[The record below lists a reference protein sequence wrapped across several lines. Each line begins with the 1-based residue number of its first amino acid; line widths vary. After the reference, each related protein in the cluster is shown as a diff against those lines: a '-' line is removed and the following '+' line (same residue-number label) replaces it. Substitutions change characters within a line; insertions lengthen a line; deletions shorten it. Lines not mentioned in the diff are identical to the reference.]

1 MQGWKLAFS
10 LSAALIGLTAL
21 QLLVWGGDEPGIRV
35 VVRSTART
43 SVVLFGL
50 AFAASSLHVLSRG
63 AATRWILANRRY
75 LGVSYAA
82 SHALHALALLALARA
97 STEFA
102 SSVDTLTLVGG
113 GLAYAFT
120 FAMAVTSND
129 ASVAALGRR
138 RWRLLHLV
146 GGWYIWIIFAQS
158 YLPRAAESAGYLP
171 AAVIVLSIPAARGTV
186 WMRSRRARLATTD

>member
-1 MQGWKLAFS
+1 MQGWKLTFS
-10 LSAALIGLTAL
+10 LSAALIGLTVL

-43 SVVLFGL
+43 SLVLFGL

-97 STEFA
+97 SAEFA

-158 YLPRAAESAGYLP
+158 YLPRALQDPAYGPGAALVLAVAGL
-171 AAVIVLSIPAARGTV
+171 
-186 WMRSRRARLATTD
+186 RLAVRLRRPARASS